1 MKKKF
6 YERAKRIV
14 ASLLITAM
22 VFSFIPINH
31 NVASAET
38 VANYD
43 AAKAVNYAKV
53 HYDDGGTVLEPGRE
67 DCTQFVRECFEAGGV
82 PKDENRIGYND
93 GKPYGYNVDDYMY
106 YLVNNGYAEVHDIK
120 TEKQEWSNPQWYV
133 RAESNKDVLSVG
145 DGVLY
150 YCTNCNVYYHMSI
163 VTGIDEKG
171 FALYHAQNSSVGGE
185 PLCLI
190 DCSKCG
196 SKKENVK
203 LYSMHITSPQNGYG
217 TEYND
222 ITVSNVKALRT
233 GNGQITISWDKVKDA
248 AGYKLFIK
256 NGKNSVYNELTDIKE
271 NIYVHTEDKVGEAY
285 YFAVRPYFKKDG
297 KTYVGKLS
305 NTAYNNEYLLAP
317 TGVRAVLDS
326 ETGTVKLTW
335 NKVFGADSY
344 EVYRAEGENGSY
356 EKIYENTGTT
366 FSTSKLMP
374 GTTYSFKVKAINKRN
389 ANGNSPLSEAAVIK
403 TDNLKKV
410 DVKTQIKDKG
420 IYITWNRVKY
430 ADRFELYK
438 ATDVNGPYEKI
449 SANTGTTFTTNN
461 VKAGQVY
468 YFKVKAINDKNPNAS
483 SVSTPVAQI
492 AKLAPTSV
500 KATNDSNGKPVVSWS
515 KANGADVYEVYRAT
529 SANGVYT
536 KVQSTSAVSYT
547 DTAAAKG
554 KTYYYKVKA
563 ISNLDENA
571 ASESSIVSAVCKA
584 ESAAVERFSGKNRYE
599 TAVAVADSLKKTQGI
614 DKFDSVIVAYGDNY
628 ADALAGSYLAK
639 VKNAPILVVNENAE
653 TYVKNYI
660 DKNVNK
666 NGNVYLLGG
675 EGVVSKRFEN
685 SLKGYNVKRLGGA
698 NRFETNL
705 NILKES
711 GVKNEDVLVC
721 SAWSFADSLSASAVG
736 KPILLVDTNLNSVQK
751 AYLNGLSSK
760 NYYLIGGTGAVSDAV
775 RAEVSKYGKVTRVS
789 GLNRYTTSKAIA
801 DKFFPNG
808 SSGIVIASG
817 DDFPDGLTGGPLA
830 MAKSAPLFLVS
841 PGNTISAK
849 DYVAKNEAGLVTVV
863 GGTGVVSD
871 KVVNDIIG

>member
-1 MKKKF
+1 M
-6 YERAKRIV
+6 
-14 ASLLITAM
+14 
-22 VFSFIPINH
+22 
-31 NVASAET
+31 
-38 VANYD
+38 
-43 AAKAVNYAKV
+43 
-53 HYDDGGTVLEPGRE
+53 
-67 DCTQFVRECFEAGGV
+67 
-82 PKDENRIGYND
+82 
-93 GKPYGYNVDDYMY
+93 
-106 YLVNNGYAEVHDIK
+106 HDIK